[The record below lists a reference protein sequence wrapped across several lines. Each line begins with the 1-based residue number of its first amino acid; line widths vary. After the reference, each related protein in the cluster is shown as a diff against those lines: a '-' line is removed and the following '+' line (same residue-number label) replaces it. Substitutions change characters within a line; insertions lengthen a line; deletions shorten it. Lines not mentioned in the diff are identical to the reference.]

1 MGVTGDLNYATWK
14 DRPQHGD
21 VVLRRRHGKVL
32 VRNYSRGVW
41 QITRETLRYGQALY
55 LADRQKRDYEA
66 LPAGLRPEFSVDPN
80 DIQSETLT
88 TFAGLLF
95 RNLLDYFDGDIMK
108 AVGAYNGGPGKPNA
122 GYAKSVRNVAR
133 YARQVIM
140 HGAAMASVQPVLG
153 GRRLRPRALGN
164 QRSRRKI

>member
-1 MGVTGDLNYATWK
+1 
-14 DRPQHGD
+14 
-21 VVLRRRHGKVL
+21 
-32 VRNYSRGVW
+32 
-41 QITRETLRYGQALY
+41 
-55 LADRQKRDYEA
+55 
-66 LPAGLRPEFSVDPN
+66 
-80 DIQSETLT
+80 IQSETLT
-88 TFAGLLF
+88 TFAGLLI

-164 QRSRRKI
+164 QRSRRKISRRTNWAASDLKWQQPNLCGDYILDS